1 MTPARIRVIV
11 VDDQPLARERL
22 VTLVGQEAGMEVVA
36 ACGDGREAV
45 SAITRLAPDLVF
57 LDMQMPELDGFGVI
71 AAVGP
76 ERMPPVI
83 FVTAYDEFALRAFE
97 VNALDYLLK
106 PFARQRFQRALARA
120 RDELARQRA
129 GELAAKLLGLV
140 QHAERPQLQAERL
153 EVQSGDRVLF
163 VPPDRV
169 DWIEAEGNY
178 VRLHVGAE
186 SYLLRE
192 TMVRI
197 EKRLSAAAFV
207 RAHRSALVN
216 IDRVSELRR
225 LPDGELDVQLHDG
238 TRLRVG
244 RRYRDGLET
253 RLRQATSQGPCP

>member
-1 MTPARIRVIV
+1 MTATRYRVIV
-11 VDDQPLARERL
+11 VDDQPLAREHL
-22 VTLVGQEAGMEVVA
+22 ATLVAHEADMEVVA
-36 ACGDGREAV
+36 VCTDGREAV
-45 SAITRLAPDLVF
+45 SAITTLAPDLVF

-76 ERMPPVI
+76 ERMPLVI
-83 FVTAYDEFALRAFE
+83 FVTAYDEFAVRAFE

-106 PFARQRFQRALARA
+106 PFARQRFQHAVKRA
-120 RDELARQRA
+120 RDGLARQRA
-129 GELAAKLLGLV
+129 GALASKLVALV
-140 QHAERPQLQAERL
+140 QHAERPEVQGERL

-163 VPPDRV
+163 VAPDRV

-178 VRLHVGAE
+178 VRLHVGND

-192 TMVRI
+192 TLVGI
-197 EKRLSAAAFV
+197 EKRLTAVAFV

-225 LPDGELDVQLHDG
+225 LADGELDVQLHDG

-244 RRYRDGLET
+244 RRYRDGLQT
-253 RLRQATSQGPCP
+253 RLRQAR